1 MTEWLHEEQDLANEA
16 VDGDGG
22 VRDGTRGQTRGVGNS
37 PLAALKGVA
46 AEHPESRWGAVKL
59 SEG

>member
-22 VRDGTRGQTRGVGNS
+22 VRDGTRGQTRGV
-37 PLAALKGVA
+37 
-46 AEHPESRWGAVKL
+46 ETRRWRLLGC
-59 SEG
+59 GG